1 MYKILKNNIFFYVSV
16 ILAVGM
22 VYLFSNNL
30 NKKEVI
36 AGLKAQIQDLE
47 DTIET
52 MTEEEQES
60 RENQPEE
67 AQQMAQ
73 EYGEQEEIQQTE
85 PRPEVQNQDM
95 EEEWDA
101 VLRAD
106 YIKMDEREKADR
118 EFIAAQIWEENGIED
133 SELAGLKAVCP
144 MQREGSEGEIYLFHY
159 FVRDERGVDDG
170 NYCGI
175 GIDHQNNSSEL
186 LFQTDGSHNFTSLYE
201 FYDIQVSDVDGN
213 GEEDVIL
220 LLGGHHSAGAEY
232 YLPDLYCMLALQKNG
247 KFQCVNHEAENW
259 LKDIL
264 KPLYTQQTESW
275 KIENVIGD
283 IRSHYGNGES
293 EAAVEEEASL
303 EDVIALKDSRMMEKI
318 NSRSL
323 FFERELLWEA
333 YDINENNHIQGI
345 KVFKERGDNGKPLT
359 QIAVYLFDYVTEE
372 VEKLEVP
379 EVYQEITD
387 EYLGSG
393 YIADVQ
399 LEAIEVKETEGVK
412 NICMNVEIV
421 VEQIEGQHMHL
432 PYELCIKVAPE
443 LQMKKTE
450 LNMETGGEE
459 GERREIDNPYFPVK
473 EHMTLK
479 VRANYYKGQEPID
492 EIVDA
497 EIDRLKV
504 YESGSIYKLKINI
517 PIDTAA
523 ASEFPVMVRYFYVKA
538 DEIYLIWP
546 FYQAEPN
553 GKCIRFPDDDELLLQ
568 TFDTE
573 EKLQNKGQIE
583 PVCSEE
589 NIEEEEEYC
598 FRSMKQEEDRV
609 TFYRREIKHNGDE
622 AQKDLFVWEKGKG
635 LVKFET
641 GYGPGPME
649 VSIDEIY
656 EVMDEE

>member
-22 VYLFSNNL
+22 VYLFSDNL

-36 AGLKAQIQDLE
+36 AGLEAQIQDLE
-47 DTIET
+47 GTIET

-60 RENQPEE
+60 
-67 AQQMAQ
+67 
-73 EYGEQEEIQQTE
+73 
-85 PRPEVQNQDM
+85 
-95 EEEWDA
+95 
-101 VLRAD
+101 
-106 YIKMDEREKADR
+106 
-118 EFIAAQIWEENGIED
+118 
-133 SELAGLKAVCP
+133 
-144 MQREGSEGEIYLFHY
+144 
-159 FVRDERGVDDG
+159 
-170 NYCGI
+170 
-175 GIDHQNNSSEL
+175 
-186 LFQTDGSHNFTSLYE
+186 
-201 FYDIQVSDVDGN
+201 
-213 GEEDVIL
+213 
-220 LLGGHHSAGAEY
+220 
-232 YLPDLYCMLALQKNG
+232 
-247 KFQCVNHEAENW
+247 
-259 LKDIL
+259 
-264 KPLYTQQTESW
+264 
-275 KIENVIGD
+275 
-283 IRSHYGNGES
+283 
-293 EAAVEEEASL
+293 
-303 EDVIALKDSRMMEKI
+303 
-318 NSRSL
+318 
-323 FFERELLWEA
+323 
-333 YDINENNHIQGI
+333 
-345 KVFKERGDNGKPLT
+345 
-359 QIAVYLFDYVTEE
+359 
-372 VEKLEVP
+372 
-379 EVYQEITD
+379 
-387 EYLGSG
+387 
-393 YIADVQ
+393 
-399 LEAIEVKETEGVK
+399 
-412 NICMNVEIV
+412 
-421 VEQIEGQHMHL
+421 
-432 PYELCIKVAPE
+432 
-443 LQMKKTE
+443 MKKTE

-459 GERREIDNPYFPVK
+459 GERGEIDNPYFPVK
-473 EHMTLK
+473 EHMKLK

-523 ASEFPVMVRYFYVKA
+523 ASEFPVMIRYFYVRA

-635 LVKFET
+635 LIKFET

-649 VSIDEIY
+649 VSIDEIC
-656 EVMDEE
+656 EVTDEE